1 MTTDHLYCVETKKS
15 PARFAADFKDVAGRQ
30 GFIVA
35 NESHMDMA
43 RAFRDHGAAVDESF
57 DLHMLQVCK
66 PDKAAGSLQANPER
80 AILMPKFVMV
90 FSDEQATKV
99 RFHHYCRETI
109 ASLVDCPTFPDSL
122 AETYQKIIAM
132 IEEAAACSEFSTA
145 PEDFTPDSRQGVSV

>member
-1 MTTDHLYCVETKKS
+1 MGTDHLYCTETKKS
-15 PARFAADFKDVAGRQ
+15 PARFAADFKDAAGRR

-43 RAFRDHGAAVDESF
+43 RAFRDHGAAVDETF

-90 FSDEQATKV
+90 FSDDQATRV

-109 ASLVDCPTFPDSL
+109 TSLVDCPTFPDSL
-122 AETYQKIIAM
+122 AETYRKIIEM
-132 IEEAAACSEFSTA
+132 IDEAAGSSDAAVA
-145 PEDFTPDSRQGVSV
+145 PEDFTPDVRQGVSL

>member
-1 MTTDHLYCVETKKS
+1 MGTDHLYCAETKKS
-15 PARFAADFKDVAGRQ
+15 PARFAADFKDVARRY
-30 GFIVA
+30 GFVVA

-43 RAFRDHGAAVDESF
+43 RAFRDHGAVVDEDF

-90 FSDEQATKV
+90 FSDEQGTRV

-109 ASLVDCPTFPDSL
+109 TSLVDCPTFPDSL
-122 AETYQKIIAM
+122 AETYRKIIAM
-132 IEEAAACSEFSTA
+132 IDETAGCFDAAVA
-145 PEDFTPDSRQGVSV
+145 PADSTPDTRQGVSI